1 MDIILLE
8 KELKKRLKFP
18 YHWGRKQNNEWDN
31 QTNFIYKI
39 SSFDELQ
46 TITNLMSQ
54 ELKDYAMNRWFNY
67 WSAMG
72 VEYIFAQNH
81 QVVANKDK
89 YDKLVD
95 FKILNIPFDHK
106 TSVFP
111 QQYTQSLEFAQQNK
125 KDLII
130 WLYINQSQQGR
141 KHYANRLFV
150 VLYSQNGEHWKMKA
164 NLSFLKQNIENYL
177 NNFNHEN
184 LIILKQGE
192 NRIYSDIIFNIL

>member
-8 KELKKRLKFP
+8 NELKKRLKTP
-18 YHWGRKQNNEWDN
+18 YHWGVKQNNEMDKL
-31 QTNFIYKI
+31 TNFIYKI
-39 SSFDELQ
+39 FSFDDLQQ
-46 TITNLMSQ
+46 TIATMSQ
-54 ELKDYAMNRWFNY
+54 ELKDYSLNRWFNY

-72 VEYIFAQNH
+72 VESIFAQNPK
-81 QVVANKDK
+81 VVPNKDK

-111 QQYTQSLEFAQQNK
+111 QKYPQTLEYAKQNK
-125 KDLII
+125 KDLIR

-141 KHYANRLFV
+141 RHYANRLFV
-150 VLYSQNGEHWKMKA
+150 VLYSQTDEHWKLKA
-164 NLSFLKQNIENYL
+164 NLVFLKQNIENYL
-177 NNFNHEN
+177 LNFNHEN
-184 LIILKQGE
+184 LIELKQGE